1 MCSYRATS
9 TIKPF
14 FSVLVRSQDY
24 NVSGIKNIEK
34 VKIAPAP
41 KESKFKNTKR
51 NNGQICQCG
60 NDDLVPIV

>member
-41 KESKFKNTKR
+41 KESKLKKIRKETMDKYVSVVMMILY
-51 NNGQICQCG
+51 Q
-60 NDDLVPIV
+60 